1 LVQQS
6 DKIDLVRKLIGRI
19 APICPHVIVYRDIP
33 VRQGQTRKST
43 APKWPGKIFNWPA
56 RKEKFLLEEEEDTQK
71 EEEEHHHHCNG
82 LRSY

>member
-1 LVQQS
+1 M
-6 DKIDLVRKLIGRI
+6 DRIRKLIGRI

-56 RKEKFLLEEEEDTQK
+56 RKEKFLLEEADTRK
-71 EEEEHHHHCNG
+71 KKKNHHHCNG